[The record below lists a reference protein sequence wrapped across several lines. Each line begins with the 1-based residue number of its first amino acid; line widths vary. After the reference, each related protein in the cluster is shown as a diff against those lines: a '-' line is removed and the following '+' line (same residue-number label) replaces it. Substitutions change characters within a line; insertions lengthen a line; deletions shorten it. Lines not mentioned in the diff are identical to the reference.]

1 MVEDNGAVRRASAGR
16 PRDEQ
21 IDAAVIAATLEMLG
35 AEGYAGVSL
44 EGVARRAGT
53 SRPAI
58 YRRWAGRAPLVLAAL
73 ARHLDVPTPPDTGC
87 TLCDVD
93 ESFQVFLGA
102 YTTIRPEDL
111 SALYADCAHDADW
124 RSAYLATIIEP
135 ARCAVATTIDRAIA
149 RGDLREDIDRELVLD
164 LVASLVHYR
173 AMFGPNH
180 LSESQAGEAIQVLLQ
195 GAAADYDALVE
206 RSEEIEREQ
215 LRTVGGEH
223 VHGTYA

>member
-73 ARHLDVPTPPDTGC
+73 ARHLDVPTPSDTGC

-124 RSAYLATIIEP
+124 RSAYLGAIIEP
-135 ARCAVATTIDRAIA
+135 ARFAVATMIDRATSRSPRRERRSRSCSREPPRTTTRSCSAA
-149 RGDLREDIDRELVLD
+149 RRSSASSSGPSGESTCTGRTRDLPTMTPGQVPGRSW
-164 LVASLVHYR
+164 APAYAR
-173 AMFGPNH
+173 ATARP
-180 LSESQAGEAIQVLLQ
+180 E
-195 GAAADYDALVE
+195 
-206 RSEEIEREQ
+206 
-215 LRTVGGEH
+215 
-223 VHGTYA
+223 